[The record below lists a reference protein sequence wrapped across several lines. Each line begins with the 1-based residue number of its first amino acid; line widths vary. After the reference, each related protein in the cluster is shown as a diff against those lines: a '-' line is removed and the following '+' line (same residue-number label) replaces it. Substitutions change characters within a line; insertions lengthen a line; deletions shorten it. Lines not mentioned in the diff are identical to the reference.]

1 MKCVIQVPA
10 SRLSYLLLIKPTPHT
25 CRDILRVMSVQKN
38 FEHDQRTAKRKVET
52 VEAEN
57 KKLVKKR
64 GGARKKKV
72 YVDGR
77 A

>member
-1 MKCVIQVPA
+1 
-10 SRLSYLLLIKPTPHT
+10 
-25 CRDILRVMSVQKN
+25 MSVQKN

-64 GGARKKKV
+64 GGARKKRV
-72 YVDGR
+72 
-77 A
+77 